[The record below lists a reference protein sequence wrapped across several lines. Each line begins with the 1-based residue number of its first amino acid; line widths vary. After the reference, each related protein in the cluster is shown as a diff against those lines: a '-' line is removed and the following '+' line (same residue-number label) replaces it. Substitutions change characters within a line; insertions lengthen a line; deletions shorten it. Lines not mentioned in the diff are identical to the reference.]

1 MIYKVLYIPG
11 GAGFLLST
19 VFVKVCCHPEA
30 APFRICSSWFF
41 PQLSW
46 LSMFF
51 WLVDQLPTGHKLQ
64 QWWQGNETM
73 TRFHQIPRDPCSQ
86 AEGRLPPELQIT
98 APWYLEGLQWAPS
111 WGQLQYS
118 NWIQLAKLFCNISK
132 LEEIKRS
139 QESPGEAPIHQ
150 LPRFGLN
157 RYGFWTL
164 AVDAA
169 LTPVSRVHCMSRNIS
184 IKLMCSMCFTGI
196 HVCHWSCLSNG
207 CKSIRLV
214 GHLNQGKESI
224 KSCSNSSGP
233 WRWKLVI
240 SLIGVMGRNF

>member
-1 MIYKVLYIPG
+1 MQDFFYQRYLSRFAAIQRLLLFVSVRH
-11 GAGFLLST
+11 GFFHSCHDCLCFFGWWINYQLDINCNSDGKAMRPWPDSIRYQEIRVRRQKET
-19 VFVKVCCHPEA
+19 VEK
-30 APFRICSSWFF
+30 
-41 PQLSW
+41 
-46 LSMFF
+46 
-51 WLVDQLPTGHKLQ
+51 
-64 QWWQGNETM
+64 
-73 TRFHQIPRDPCSQ
+73 
-86 AEGRLPPELQIT
+86 LQIT

-118 NWIQLAKLFCNISK
+118 NWIQLAKLFCNIST

-169 LTPVSRVHCMSRNIS
+169 LAPVSRVHCMSRNIS